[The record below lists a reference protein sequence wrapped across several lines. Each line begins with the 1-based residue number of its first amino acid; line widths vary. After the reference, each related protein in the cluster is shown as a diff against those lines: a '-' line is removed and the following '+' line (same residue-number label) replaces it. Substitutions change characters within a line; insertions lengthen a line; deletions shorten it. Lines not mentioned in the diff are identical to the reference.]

1 MQDSYFSHLIDQSL
15 CQNSFL
21 NITIVSENHRA
32 SLLFN
37 TKNIVIILH
46 KHSTQSSIII
56 KNSSL
61 FYSIA
66 TTQI

>member
-15 CQNSFL
+15 CQNSLL

-37 TKNIVIILH
+37 TKNIVTILH

-56 KNSSL
+56 NSSL